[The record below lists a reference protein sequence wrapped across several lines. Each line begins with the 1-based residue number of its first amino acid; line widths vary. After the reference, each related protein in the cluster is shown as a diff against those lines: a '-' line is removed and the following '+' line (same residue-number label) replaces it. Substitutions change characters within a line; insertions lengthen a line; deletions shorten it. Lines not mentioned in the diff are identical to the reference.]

1 MRVID
6 KVLTFDEKAHRYFM
20 NGRAA
25 LGVSQIL
32 QLSGISNFQFV
43 NRDLLDRAQRF
54 GTAAHSATALSD
66 RATLDKSSLD
76 APLVPY
82 LDAWKLFCEKELRE
96 ILYIEEP
103 VYSLRFNFAGTLD
116 RIAVD
121 NKRRETLVDI
131 KTSKEFS
138 PSAKLQ
144 TAGYQ
149 LAFEEMHKPFTIA
162 RRVGVILQEDGTYYA
177 EDFKDRSDRDDF
189 LACARVAAFK
199 LKNGLKGG
207 LNVQP

>member
-6 KVLTFDEKAHRYFM
+6 KVLTFDEKTHRYFM

-32 QLSGISNFQFV
+32 ELSGISNFQFV
-43 NRDLLDRAQRF
+43 NKDLLDRAQKF
-54 GTAAHSATALSD
+54 GTAAHSATVFSD
-66 RATLDKSSLD
+66 RNTLDKSSLD

-82 LDAWKLFCEKELRE
+82 LDAWKLFCAKEIHE

-103 VYSLRFNFAGTLD
+103 VYSIRFGFAGMLD
-116 RIAVD
+116 RIALD
-121 NKRRETLVDI
+121 LKRRTTLVDI
-131 KTSKEFS
+131 KTSKEFA
-138 PSAKLQ
+138 PAVKLQ

-199 LKNGLKGG
+199 LRNGLQGG
-207 LNVQP
+207 VR